1 MAASIVV
8 ALVIVLIVRVGAT
21 PGEKLGV
28 ALRATAR
35 WSFLLFWLAY
45 AGGAL
50 ATLFGPKFQAL
61 AHRGRDFGLSFASAH
76 LVHLGLVARHG
87 STTSPRARS
96 RNLRSSTLAS
106 PPSSH
111 TCWQF
116 CPSSAFPP
124 D

>member
-76 LVHLGLVARHG
+76 LVHLGLVARLYYV
-87 STTSPRARS
+87 SPS
-96 RNLRSSTLAS
+96 PLPHLRSSTLAS